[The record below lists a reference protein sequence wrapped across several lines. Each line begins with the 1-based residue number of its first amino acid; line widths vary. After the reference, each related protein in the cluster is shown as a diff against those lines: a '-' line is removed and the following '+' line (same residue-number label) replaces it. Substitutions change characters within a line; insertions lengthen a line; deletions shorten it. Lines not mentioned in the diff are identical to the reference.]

1 VAKLVGID
9 FGTKRVGVAVS
20 DESGSVAFPKTTL
33 ANDRALIPS
42 VVALIRQ
49 ENVADVVVGK
59 SAHWDGS
66 DNPVMD
72 DIRTFVASLENAVAV
87 TVHYEPEFY
96 SSREARR
103 EGQTGSVDAQAAAII
118 LNSYIEKKKHHDSHL
133 R

>member
-33 ANDRALIPS
+33 ANDRALIPALI
-42 VVALIRQ
+42 ALIRA
-49 ENVADVVVGK
+49 ENVSSVIVGESHDMNGK
-59 SAHWDGS
+59 
-66 DNPVMD
+66 DNTVMTAV
-72 DIRTFVASLENAVAV
+72 RSFVSELENAVAV

-103 EGQTGSVDAQAAAII
+103 EGQQGSVDAQAAAII
-118 LNSYIEKKKHHDSHL
+118 LNSFITRTKKT
-133 R
+133 